1 MNKIE
6 KAQQVLADLNAQ
18 REKLV
23 AKGHDLEERRQEIS
37 YGALTGSKAER
48 KKLDEVNAEALT
60 YEYEL
65 KSIDAAIA
73 QATKRLAAA
82 DAAEAQAQDK
92 DNANK
97 GLRVVVDAFLSHA
110 IALDDA
116 FATVAKE
123 GMALEETLKQIH
135 SLGCAF
141 PSRAQLDALGA
152 RALKTALMSTPWR
165 REFEMMSPGQ
175 RQSFTALA
183 NQRVDRIEANSISPR
198 IGALKLEE
206 VA

>member
-92 DNANK
+92 DNAK

-175 RQSFTALA
+175 RQSFTALVSEW
-183 NQRVDRIEANSISPR
+183 VDRIEANSISPR